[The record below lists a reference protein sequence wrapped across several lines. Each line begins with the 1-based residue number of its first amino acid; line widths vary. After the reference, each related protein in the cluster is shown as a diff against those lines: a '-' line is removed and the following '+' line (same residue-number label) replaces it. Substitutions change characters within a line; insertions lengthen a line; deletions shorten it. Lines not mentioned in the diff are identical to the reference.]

1 MKRFIITLAVIL
13 GVVATVINWI
23 NPVKEVYVTYVAIAP
38 LVAFG
43 IAQAIS
49 GLGGMAIDA
58 VARKRQMKQNEELA
72 QIQQQNNFAL
82 MAKQNE
88 YQKKMWQETNA
99 NAQVE
104 EYKKAGLNVG
114 LMYGGSGQGGMS
126 VTGNTSGG
134 AGFGQAGG
142 EIRGMDINQAMQV
155 AMLQSQLKVNESI
168 ANKNNAEANYTSGTQ
183 TQESQSRIGLLASQT
198 ENTQLKNVYQE
209 YENQLNNIKL
219 EVSSMTMEGLIRS
232 MNASFE
238 KAQQEAIQAMLKTGV
253 DEATQQ
259 DKIEQMK
266 NATQASY
273 LDLVAKKLAI
283 QLTQEQITKAQEEI
297 KKIINDVDVSKQDIA
312 IKNLMAQWQTQD
324 VQLYKLWSEVF
335 RNGSASIQ
343 QLGSLF
349 KKGGSTVSNTYNN
362 QKINSET
369 IINE

>member
-1 MKRFIITLAVIL
+1 
-13 GVVATVINWI
+13 
-23 NPVKEVYVTYVAIAP
+23 
-38 LVAFG
+38 
-43 IAQAIS
+43 
-49 GLGGMAIDA
+49 
-58 VARKRQMKQNEELA
+58 
-72 QIQQQNNFAL
+72 
-82 MAKQNE
+82 
-88 YQKKMWQETNA
+88 
-99 NAQVE
+99 
-104 EYKKAGLNVG
+104 
-114 LMYGGSGQGGMS
+114 
-126 VTGNTSGG
+126 
-134 AGFGQAGG
+134 
-142 EIRGMDINQAMQV
+142 
-155 AMLQSQLKVNESI
+155 
-168 ANKNNAEANYTSGTQ
+168 
-183 TQESQSRIGLLASQT
+183 
-198 ENTQLKNVYQE
+198 
-209 YENQLNNIKL
+209 
-219 EVSSMTMEGLIRS
+219 MTMEGLIRS

-238 KAQQEAIQAMLKTGV
+238 KTQQEAIQAMLKTGV

-273 LDLVAKKLAI
+273 LDLVAKKLGI

>member
-1 MKRFIITLAVIL
+1 M
-13 GVVATVINWI
+13 
-23 NPVKEVYVTYVAIAP
+23 
-38 LVAFG
+38 
-43 IAQAIS
+43 
-49 GLGGMAIDA
+49 M
-58 VARKRQMKQNEELA
+58 
-72 QIQQQNNFAL
+72 
-82 MAKQNE
+82 
-88 YQKKMWQETNA
+88 
-99 NAQVE
+99 
-104 EYKKAGLNVG
+104 
-114 LMYGGSGQGGMS
+114 
-126 VTGNTSGG
+126 
-134 AGFGQAGG
+134 
-142 EIRGMDINQAMQV
+142 
-155 AMLQSQLKVNESI
+155 QSQLKVNESI
-168 ANKNNAEANYTSGTQ
+168 ANKNNAEANYTSGTG

-232 MNASFE
+232 MNSSFE

-273 LDLVAKKLAI
+273 LDLVAKKLGI

-335 RNGSASIQ
+335 KNGTASIE
-343 QLGSLF
+343 QLAKIF
-349 KKGGSTVSNTYNN
+349 KKQTTPELPPTKYETQRWGKDWKESTTSYE
-362 QKINSET
+362 K
-369 IINE
+369 